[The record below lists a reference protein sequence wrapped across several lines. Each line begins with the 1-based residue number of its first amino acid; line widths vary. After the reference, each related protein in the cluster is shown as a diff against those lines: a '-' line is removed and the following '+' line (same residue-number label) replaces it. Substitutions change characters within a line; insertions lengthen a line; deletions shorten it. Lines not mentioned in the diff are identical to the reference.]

1 MLEIL
6 EPGFE
11 DAVRIKLGVDID
23 DLPNEDINNKFVAE
37 LAEAKIKR
45 RVPNFKEITDPE
57 ELMYLQNAV
66 ISQICAILCP
76 SMARRLNLKIAIS
89 DVRIDKDKVDWE
101 EMRQKFLTEVEESL
115 TQIQSV
121 SVDITSISKFVD
133 KITHERQ
140 PIGF

>member
-121 SVDITSISKFVD
+121 LVDITSISKFVD

>member
-1 MLEIL
+1 
-6 EPGFE
+6 
-11 DAVRIKLGVDID
+11 D